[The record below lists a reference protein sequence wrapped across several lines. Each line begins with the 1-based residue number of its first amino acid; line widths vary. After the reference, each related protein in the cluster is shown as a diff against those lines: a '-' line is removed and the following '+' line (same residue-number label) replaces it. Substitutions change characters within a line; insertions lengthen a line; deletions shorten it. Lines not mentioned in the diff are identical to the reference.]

1 MSKLAGIME
10 TEDVVGKPTLVRRVS
25 NMLKDGSYSGPP
37 MLFRHASMQKI
48 RHCCQNLNLFPY
60 LLYSFDNSKSHP
72 VARKVHLCL
81 GQFLEV
87 ITARIFFLYK
97 SFRRSL
103 LRGIRSDDHK
113 NKTEEQEPIKSPI
126 DTGKLTSEFQT
137 IARQKRKQQS
147 PLFLSLAVYLA
158 VLFLAFQMVGL
169 FSLMVF
175 GKYTPGFIF
184 LISALLFLG
193 CISLKILFHESVM
206 HTVKPKKKKNKVQ

>member
-113 NKTEEQEPIKSPI
+113 TEEQEPIKSPI

-137 IARQKRKQQS
+137 ITRQKRKQQS